1 MKPTTKL
8 ANDLLLN
15 LLTLLAIGN
24 SFDSK
29 TNAGILDA
37 ISKRLHDIALYVYS
51 GENSISDVINIIEE
65 DYSNDQKDV

>member
-1 MKPTTKL
+1 MKPTIKT

-15 LLTLLAIGN
+15 LLTLLACRN

-29 TNAGILDA
+29 TNAGILEA
-37 ISKRLHDIALYVYS
+37 ISKRLHKIALYIYS

-65 DYSNDQKDV
+65 EYINDQKDV